1 MIDEMTTQVTLMQKI
16 GAFIAERINTLDNRI
31 KEVEAKQ
38 TPDYANIG
46 TIEDLQAGYNNN
58 LEPDIAEYYR
68 DINIYNDDGSITP
81 VDATV
86 A

>member
-1 MIDEMTTQVTLMQKI
+1 M
-16 GAFIAERINTLDNRI
+16 
-31 KEVEAKQ
+31 EAKQ

-58 LEPDIAEYYR
+58 LEPYIAEYYR
-68 DINIYNDDGSITP
+68 DINVYNDDGSITP

>member
-1 MIDEMTTQVTLMQKI
+1 MIDETGSVTLMHKV

-58 LEPDIAEYYR
+58 LEPYIAEYYR
-68 DINIYNDDGSITP
+68 DINVYNDDGSITP

>member
-1 MIDEMTTQVTLMQKI
+1 MIDETTTQVTLMQKI

-58 LEPDIAEYYR
+58 LEPDIAEYYC

-86 A
+86 V